1 MKTSFGSRA
10 WYEISDVKNET
21 ATAVQ
26 RLIDA
31 GAIIVG
37 KNKLSQFANAGAY
50 VTEHIDYLL
59 PFNPRGDGYQSP
71 SDSSG
76 GSAAAVASYD
86 WLDASMGS
94 DTGGSVRGP
103 AIANGVHGNR
113 PTQDAVDL
121 TGVLPFSTSLD
132 TAGMLTRDPLIWG
145 KINRV
150 LYGET
155 TKEYNQ
161 FPSQIYIDPG
171 SQAMID
177 DFGRRYPEA
186 GEAVNKFLD
195 GLSTLLSA
203 KVTSLLVDDVWNASK
218 PESYADMGLGD
229 IISNLYGGL
238 TFYEQWIEFGKDFL
252 QNYKDS
258 HNGASPYVTPYTL
271 EGWQGAEAS
280 GTEETHQDDLALRK
294 VVGDWVED
302 NLFIADEKSCSKS
315 VYVYI
320 SMADPL
326 YKPDVAYE

>member
-1 MKTSFGSRA
+1 
-10 WYEISDVKNET
+10 
-21 ATAVQ
+21 
-26 RLIDA
+26 
-31 GAIIVG
+31 
-37 KNKLSQFANAGAY
+37 
-50 VTEHIDYLL
+50 
-59 PFNPRGDGYQSP
+59 
-71 SDSSG
+71 
-76 GSAAAVASYD
+76 
-86 WLDASMGS
+86 MGS
-94 DTGGSVRGP
+94 DTGGSVRGS

-121 TGVLPFSTSLD
+121 TGALPFSTSLD
-132 TAGMLTRDPLIWG
+132 TAGMLARDPVIWG

-161 FPSQIYIDPG
+161 LPSQIYIDPG
-171 SQAMID
+171 SQATID

-186 GEAVNKFLD
+186 GEAVNKFLA

-203 KVTSLLVDDVWNASK
+203 NVTSLLVDDVWNASK

-280 GTEETHQDDLALRK
+280 GTEQTHQDDLALKK

-326 YKPDVAYE
+326 YKPDVAYELASVAGFPDYSITLGAFDMRRFSNATQQDEKAPISVSLMANRGCDFVILDIIEALHKQGAIKTVKTV